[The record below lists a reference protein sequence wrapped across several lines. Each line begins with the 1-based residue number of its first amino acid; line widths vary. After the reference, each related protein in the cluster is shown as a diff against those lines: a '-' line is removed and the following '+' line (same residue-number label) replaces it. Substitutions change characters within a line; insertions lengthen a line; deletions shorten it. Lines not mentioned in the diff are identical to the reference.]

1 MSTDVFDVAVV
12 GGGLVGASLA
22 CALAGRALRIAVI
35 EPVPFDSN
43 AQPSYDDRSVA
54 LAAGTCDIL
63 ERIGLWAYIAPHAAP
78 IREIHV
84 SDRGHFGAARM
95 RAADHGRE
103 AFGYVVENRVLG
115 RVLFSALRCAGNIS
129 LLCPARL
136 NRFSADASGACLEV
150 TYDGSNR
157 TLAARLVIGA
167 DGGDSQV
174 RKLAG
179 IGARRVDYGQ
189 TAIIANIT
197 PQVAH
202 GSRAWERFTNTG
214 PLALLPMADERCSLV
229 WTARNEQVA
238 GLMAL
243 SDAEFLS
250 ALQDRF
256 GNRLGRLLRT
266 GARHA
271 YPLSMLRV
279 DRCTATRLAL
289 AGNAAHT
296 VHPVAGQGF
305 NLGMRDVAALAEL
318 IGDACEQGSDPGG
331 IAVLQMYEEW
341 RARDHRRVSGFTD
354 AMVRIFSSDF
364 PPLALARNLGIVA
377 FDLVSPLK
385 TALARH
391 AMGFGDRLPRLTRG
405 LTA

>member
-1 MSTDVFDVAVV
+1 MSADVFDVAVV

-35 EPVPFDSN
+35 EPFPFDSN

-54 LAAGTCDIL
+54 LADGTREVF
-63 ERIGLWAYIAPHAAP
+63 ERIGLWADIAPDAGP

-95 RAADHGRE
+95 RAADYGRE

-115 RVLFSALRCAGNIS
+115 RVFAAALRRAGNVE

-136 NRFSADASGACLEV
+136 DRFSADASGAWLDI
-150 TYDGSNR
+150 THDGTSR

-174 RKLAG
+174 RRLAG
-179 IGARRVDYGQ
+179 ISATRAGYGQ
-189 TAIIANIT
+189 TAVIANIT
-197 PQVAH
+197 SQISH
-202 GSRAWERFTNTG
+202 GNRAWERFTDSG
-214 PLALLPMADERCSLV
+214 PLALLPLADDRCSLV

-238 GLMAL
+238 QIMAM
-243 SDAEFLS
+243 SDTEFLR

-256 GNRLGRLLRT
+256 GNRLGRLVRA

-271 YPLSMLRV
+271 YPLTRLRAE
-279 DRCTATRLAL
+279 RCTGTRLAL

-305 NLGMRDVAALAEL
+305 NLGMRDVAVLAGL
-318 IGDACEQGSDPGG
+318 IDEACDDDGDPGS
-331 IAVLQMYEEW
+331 VELLRRYEDW
-341 RARDHRRVSGFTD
+341 RARDHGRVIGFTD
-354 AMVRIFSSDF
+354 TLVRIFSNDF
-364 PPLALARNLGIVA
+364 PPLAIARNLGLLA
-377 FDLVSPLK
+377 FDLIPPLK
-385 TALARH
+385 TALVRH
-391 AMGFGDRLPRLTRG
+391 AMGFAGRLPQLAG
-405 LTA
+405 NPNS